1 MPNDQFLTA
10 FNEKVMALRI
20 PHGGSIDLTY
30 RCNLR
35 CVHCYIGDL
44 RNNLNKDREM
54 ETGKVVSVID
64 DAVAAGCLY
73 LLITGGE
80 PLIREDFLTIYSHAR
95 KSGLIVTVFTN
106 GTLISD
112 DVITLF
118 QELPPNLVEISLYG
132 ASESTFERITQVP
145 GSYKRCMQGIG
156 RLLGCGIK
164 VGLKTILMTLNRNEL
179 SEMEKIAR
187 TLGVRFRFDP
197 AINGCLDGNSSPLTL
212 RVTPEEAI
220 EIEFSDPVTA
230 LGWKEFNAKYTPY
243 PTDDLYECGAG
254 ICCFHVDAHAALK
267 PCLMATDISYDLSH
281 GSFLE
286 GWHHIVQDIRTRK
299 LGPDSLCRNCDKK
312 HLCGYCPGFLKLET
326 GFEDVH
332 SPYLCALGKS
342 RLEHIA
348 KEE

>member
-44 RNNLNKDREM
+44 RNDLNKDREM
-54 ETGKVVSVID
+54 ETGKILSVID
-64 DAVAAGCLY
+64 EAVEAGCLY

-80 PLIREDFLTIYSHAR
+80 PLIRDDFSKIYSHAR
-95 KSGLIVTVFTN
+95 KCGLIVTVFTN

-112 DVITLF
+112 NVLELF

-132 ASESTFERITQVP
+132 ASEVTYEKITRVS
-145 GSYKRCMQGIG
+145 GSYERCMQGIE
-156 RLLGCGIK
+156 RLLECGIK

-179 SEMEKIAR
+179 SKMEKIAN
-187 TLGVRFRFDP
+187 TMGVRFRFDP
-197 AINGCLDGNSSPLTL
+197 AINGCIDGNKSPLTL
-212 RVTPEEAI
+212 RIPPEEAI
-220 EIEFSDPVTA
+220 EIEFSDPVKA
-230 LGWKEFNAKYTPY
+230 LAWKEFIAKYKPY
-243 PTDDLYECGAG
+243 ETDDLYECGAG

-267 PCLMATDISYDLSH
+267 PCLMATDIRFDLSH

-286 GWHHIVQDIRTRK
+286 GWHQIAQDIRTK
-299 LGPDSLCRNCDKK
+299 KSGTDSLCRNCDRK

-326 GFEDVH
+326 GSENVH
-332 SPYLCALGKS
+332 SPYLCALGNS
-342 RLEHIA
+342 RLEHII